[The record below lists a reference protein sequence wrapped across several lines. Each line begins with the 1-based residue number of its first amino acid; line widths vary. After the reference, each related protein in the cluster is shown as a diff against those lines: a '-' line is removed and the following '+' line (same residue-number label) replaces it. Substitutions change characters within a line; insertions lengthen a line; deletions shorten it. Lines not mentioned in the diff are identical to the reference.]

1 MSDLLSRLVA
11 RAIGEA
17 KSPVEPV
24 LASRYEPA
32 TQTPGFASLLET
44 ADISPVT
51 TSRRIEPARRAKLA
65 QDDSLSQET
74 ARRQVHEIEPPPQRE
89 EPDHARIRLSDEREV
104 SLTPPAL
111 VAKALLPE
119 REPEVETHRPNE
131 GNADTVGAGVLA
143 GNTGTR
149 PTRDTRAL
157 AQSIESDLELIRP
170 ERPVVA
176 PGAGNSPSARRGLG
190 TETPFALSTT
200 PGEVTVTIG
209 TIEVR
214 LAPPAKTPTRRAAPP
229 KVSLDDYLARR
240 SGSAR

>member
-11 RAIGEA
+11 RATGEA

-24 LASRYEPA
+24 LASRYEPT
-32 TQTPGFASLLET
+32 TQIPGFAPLLET

-51 TSRRIEPARRAKLA
+51 SSRRIEPARRAKLA
-65 QDDSLSQET
+65 QDDGLSQET
-74 ARRQVHEIEPPPQRE
+74 ARRRAHEIEPPPQRE
-89 EPDHARIRLSDEREV
+89 EPDRARMRLSDEREV

-111 VAKALLPE
+111 AAKAFLPD
-119 REPEVETHRPNE
+119 REPEVETHRRNE
-131 GNADTVGAGVLA
+131 RNADIVEAGVLG

-157 AQSIESDLELIRP
+157 AESIESDLELIRP
-170 ERPVVA
+170 ERPLVA
-176 PGAGNSPSARRGLG
+176 PGVGNSPSARRGLG
-190 TETPFALSTT
+190 TGTPFAPSTT
-200 PGEVTVTIG
+200 PGEVTITIG

-214 LAPPAKTPTRRAAPP
+214 LAPPEKTATRRAAPP